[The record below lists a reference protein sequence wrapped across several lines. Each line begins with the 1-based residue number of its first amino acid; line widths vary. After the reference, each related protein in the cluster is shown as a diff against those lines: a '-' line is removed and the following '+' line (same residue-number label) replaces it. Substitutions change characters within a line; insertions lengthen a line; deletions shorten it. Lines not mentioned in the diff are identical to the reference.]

1 MTKLQTELTPQH
13 GTRLLTMT
21 PTADTIT
28 VVRHCA
34 VIQCTKLHHRSQLGT
49 LALSQLINLTKN
61 MKLFTN
67 VSVAN
72 KTATKTYT
80 SSYINTQQA
89 LFTAKIQETK
99 DKSNTQKCI
108 RLSKHMPSFNQPFSL
123 ATEPSTII
131 HLVKAMPRVKCSY
144 SPTDF

>member
-1 MTKLQTELTPQH
+1 MTKLQTELTTQH

-72 KTATKTYT
+72 KTATKTHFFIHQYAA
-80 SSYINTQQA
+80 SIIYGKNTG
-89 LFTAKIQETK
+89 
-99 DKSNTQKCI
+99 
-108 RLSKHMPSFNQPFSL
+108 NQG
-123 ATEPSTII
+123 
-131 HLVKAMPRVKCSY
+131 
-144 SPTDF
+144 